1 MKSFKEFVLNE
12 GLIENLIKKYGPD
25 KEKIL
30 NDPDFKLKINGVDN
44 SSPLLK
50 QLDKKIAEASS
61 TNNQKEEPKEEK
73 KYEKGSLANDV
84 AKGNYDT
91 AKSKM
96 DWILKNEK
104 DKVTVNVKN
113 AFKDLSASLKEVPKA
128 ASVVTED
135 LITENNHRRK
145 RSNKNLPAVSG
156 SNALAVNP
164 ENTETAETGTEQK
177 AIEAAIAAAEAADE
191 ALKTAGI
198 NIGDNYNNGTD
209 GQRAEIIEEFIGF
222 INKLCQGNDFI
233 SSDGGGAIIKRLK
246 QAARDNKLTILET
259 RDFISSSNDILKK
272 PTNLNFIIA
281 LLWLKTVAPE
291 LYKDA
296 LMTPGGS
303 AKANQ
308 GINGAVR
315 EQYAKIISNLGDL
328 ALDKDYLK
336 KLGETLESFSVNSFK
351 GKIFDLTKE
360 LTKKLSPEEAEKVKK
375 MQGRSEQAALPGNSE
390 TPSTSETP
398 NVPSAPN
405 TSGTPSENN
414 SNNASAEEESEQ
426 EGDTSDEKNEEVKN
440 TSLASLTVNSTPEE
454 VQKAVADAFGV
465 RDGDKINSSLLNKF
479 YKACDTTQAEKSK
492 EAANSNERKL
502 ADSKPSPVEEQ
513 AEELLNMILEGRG
526 NRLRLRQDAQATQA
540 GWDDAKDNLTQI
552 ASKYLKQAS
561 NEAANY
567 KDTTPSKEREK
578 ILIKLRA
585 LFNNMSYALTKAFH
599 KAKKSN
605 SYGELGSI
613 LYNSRVNKDTREQEK
628 EAKYK
633 DSEKGRRE
641 AQIEEFT
648 DKKLSEVVSAIPKI
662 NKNGES
668 GDAKTNSKV
677 FGYAILHPDSIKGV
691 AKAGW
696 NSDSKKTIGEISLET
711 LSNAGI
717 KGITIDALPS
727 LLSKLSQQKD
737 ILPVIQKWAADY
749 EDGVQYA
756 NIQDDKEIYN
766 KFSSKAIAFI
776 GKMRSLGDKLTDKIL
791 LKDDVSSMSFKDYY
805 KIIYEDEQP
814 QQPQQNDVGLP
825 ELSREEKRAVAFA
838 ILATSSDEQ
847 ELKTAA
853 DYLSL
858 IGKDGT
864 PSGYIKAIEKYK
876 KENAQAIAQLKAS
889 IARQANASLQQP
901 QVQPQ
906 QPAPAATPATQQ
918 SAPQP
923 APAPQ
928 PQNNQPVQATVTTAA
943 CGGFTIP
950 ERLNKKLIR
959 RKLNP
964 GLVNFN

>member
-44 SSPLLK
+44 SSPLLR

-61 TNNQKEEPKEEK
+61 TSNQKEEKN
-73 KYEKGSLANDV
+73 YEKGSLANDV

-135 LITENNHRRK
+135 LITENNHRKK
-145 RSNKNLPAVSG
+145 RSRQNLPAVSG
-156 SNALAVNP
+156 SNALAVKP
-164 ENTETAETGTEQK
+164 KDAPAETEETGTEQK
-177 AIEAAIAAAEAADE
+177 AIEAAIAAAERADE

-281 LLWLKTVAPE
+281 LLWLKTVVPE

-296 LMTPGGS
+296 LMTSGGS

-308 GINGAVR
+308 GINEAVR
-315 EQYAKIISNLGDL
+315 EQYAKIIGSLGDL
-328 ALDKDYLK
+328 TLDKDYLK

-375 MQGRSEQAALPGNSE
+375 MQGRLEQPERAALPGNSE
-390 TPSTSETP
+390 TTNTPSTSETP
-398 NVPSAPN
+398 NVPSATN

-426 EGDTSDEKNEEVKN
+426 EDNTSNENAKN

-465 RDGDKINSSLLNKF
+465 RDGDKINSSLLNNF
-479 YKACDTTQAEKSK
+479 YKACDRVQTEKSK

-502 ADSKPSPVEEQ
+502 ANSKPVEEQ

-567 KDTTPSKEREK
+567 KETTPSKEREK

-613 LYNSRVNKDTREQEK
+613 LYNSRINKDTREQEK

-648 DKKLSEVVSAIPKI
+648 DKKLSEVINAIPKI

-668 GDAKTNSKV
+668 GDILAKTNSKV

-737 ILPVIQKWAADY
+737 ILPVVQKWAADY

-776 GKMRSLGDKLTDKIL
+776 GKLRSLGDKLTDKIL

-825 ELSREEKRAVAFA
+825 ELSKEEKRAVAFA

-906 QPAPAATPATQQ
+906 QPAATPATQQ
-918 SAPQP
+918 PAPQP
-923 APAPQ
+923 TPAPQ

-964 GLVNFN
+964 SLVNFN

>member
-1 MKSFKEFVLNE
+1 MKSFKEYVLTENILND
-12 GLIENLIKKYGPD
+12 LIEKYGPD

-30 NDPDFKLKINGVDN
+30 NDPDFIHFLKGRTEGEKENFIEGF
-44 SSPLLK
+44 SK
-50 QLDKKIAEASS
+50 RIDKAASA
-61 TNNQKEEPKEEK
+61 NNQKKEPKEEPKEEK
-73 KYEKGSLANDV
+73 KYKKGSLSRDV
-84 AKGNYDT
+84 ANGNYKAAINKIDYIET
-91 AKSKM
+91 NEKEKVSKSINAKNA
-96 DWILKNEK
+96 LKN
-104 DKVTVNVKN
+104 
-113 AFKDLSASLKEVPKA
+113 LRSALKPLA
-128 ASVVTED
+128 ASVITED
-135 LITENNHRRK
+135 DEEEK
-145 RSNKNLPAVSG
+145 
-156 SNALAVNP
+156 ALAL
-164 ENTETAETGTEQK
+164 TDGTS
-177 AIEAAIAAAEAADE
+177 
-191 ALKTAGI
+191 ALKPKEKNNENSEYDDLVQDAIRRAEEADSALRSAGI
-198 NIGDNYNNGTD
+198 NIGDDYNNGTD

-222 INKLCQGNDFI
+222 INKLCQRNDFI
-233 SSDGGGAIIKRLK
+233 SSDDGGAIIKRLK

-308 GINGAVR
+308 GINEAVR
-315 EQYAKIISNLGDL
+315 EQYAKIIGNLGNL
-328 ALDKDYLK
+328 TLDKDYLK

-375 MQGRSEQAALPGNSE
+375 MQGRLEQPAQAALPGNSE
-390 TPSTSETP
+390 TTNTPSTSETP

-405 TSGTPSENN
+405 APNASGTPSENN

-426 EGDTSDEKNEEVKN
+426 EDNASNENVKN

-465 RDGDKINSSLLNKF
+465 RDGDKINSSLLNNF
-479 YKACDTTQAEKSK
+479 YKACDRVQTEKSK

-502 ADSKPSPVEEQ
+502 TNSKPVEEQ

-567 KDTTPSKEREK
+567 KETTPSKEREK

-613 LYNSRVNKDTREQEK
+613 LYNSRINKDTREQEK

-648 DKKLSEVVSAIPKI
+648 DKKLSEVVNAIPKI

-668 GDAKTNSKV
+668 GDILAKTNSKV

-737 ILPVIQKWAADY
+737 ILPTIQKWAAEY

-776 GKMRSLGDKLTDKIL
+776 GKLRSLGDKLTDKIL

-825 ELSREEKRAVAFA
+825 ELSKEEKRAVAFA

-906 QPAPAATPATQQ
+906 QPAATPATQQ
-918 SAPQP
+918 PAPQP
-923 APAPQ
+923 TPAPQ